1 MIASLSVILSLFG
14 AGFVLMIR
22 ELRKA
27 PIAIEDE
34 SGFRVVREA
43 PAASPR
49 SGRQPATA
57 RGMRWAFH
65 RA

>member
-27 PIAIEDE
+27 PIGIEDE
-34 SGFRVVREA
+34 SGFRVLREA
-43 PAASPR
+43 RPSQSRPVAE
-49 SGRQPATA
+49 